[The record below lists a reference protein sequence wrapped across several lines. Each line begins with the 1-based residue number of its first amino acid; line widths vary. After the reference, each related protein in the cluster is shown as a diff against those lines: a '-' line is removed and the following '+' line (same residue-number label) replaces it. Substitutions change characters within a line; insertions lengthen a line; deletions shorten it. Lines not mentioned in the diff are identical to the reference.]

1 MDILH
6 LKTFACVA
14 REGSITRAAE
24 RLFLSQPA
32 VSAHIKGME
41 DELGLALFDRTARG
55 MRLTRHGQRILAM
68 AEHTIASHRALIDEA
83 AMLKGRL
90 AGRLRIGVGGQSD
103 TALIGRLL
111 RRFAEHHPEVEVSL
125 EYGSSSATLAAIR
138 SGALDAGFYNE
149 ARTPGGD
156 LATREMARFS
166 IYLAAPAGM
175 VSMIDPGAPL
185 DWAALG
191 ELPWIFAPASLC
203 CGSAAEQLFQ
213 AHQFRP
219 RRIISVDR
227 ESVMRPMLA
236 QRLGLGLL
244 HGDTALEAQR
254 QGEVDLL
261 CVAHPAVSQLF
272 AHLASRA
279 HEPLFGAIH
288 QALDAGQ
295 QSASVLKNSVPV
307 PETRL
312 P

>member
-14 REGSITRAAE
+14 RAGSITRAAG

-55 MRLTRHGQRILAM
+55 MRLTSHGQRILAM

-90 AGRLRIGVGGQSD
+90 AGRLRIGIGVGGQSA

-125 EYGSSSATLAAIR
+125 EYGSSGATLAAIR
-138 SGALDAGFYNE
+138 GGVLDAGLYNE

-156 LATREMARFS
+156 LATREMARFP

-175 VSMIDPGAPL
+175 VGMVDPGAPL

-213 AHQFRP
+213 AHHFRP
-219 RRIISVDR
+219 RRIISIDR

-236 QRLGLGLL
+236 QRLGIGLL

-279 HEPLFGAIH
+279 QEPLFGAIH
-288 QALDAGQ
+288 QALG
-295 QSASVLKNSVPV
+295 ASQPHA
-307 PETRL
+307 
-312 P
+312 

>member
-41 DELGLALFDRTARG
+41 DYLGLALFERTARG
-55 MRLTRHGQRILAM
+55 MRLTGHGQRILDM

-111 RRFAEHHPEVEVSL
+111 RRFADQHPDVEVSL
-125 EYGSSSATLAAIR
+125 EYGSSGATLAAIR
-138 SGALDAGFYNE
+138 SGAVDAGFYNE
-149 ARTPGGD
+149 ARTPGSD
-156 LATREMARFS
+156 LATREVARFA

-175 VSMIDPGAPL
+175 VDLGAPL
-185 DWAALG
+185 DWAALA

-203 CGSAAEQLFQ
+203 CGGAAEQLFQ

-219 RRIISVDR
+219 RRIISIDR

-272 AHLASRA
+272 ARLASRA
-279 HEPLFGAIH
+279 QEPLFGAIH
-288 QALDAGQ
+288 EALGTASPYFAGPQ
-295 QSASVLKNSVPV
+295 DRK
-307 PETRL
+307 
-312 P
+312 

>member
-175 VSMIDPGAPL
+175 VDPGAPL

-203 CGSAAEQLFQ
+203 CGSTAEQLFQ

-219 RRIISVDR
+219 RRIISIDR

-236 QRLGLGLL
+236 QRLGIGLL

-279 HEPLFGAIH
+279 QEPLFGAIH

-295 QSASVLKNSVPV
+295 PPGSALKNSALA
-307 PETRL
+307 PETHL

>member
-14 REGSITRAAE
+14 RAGSITRAAE

-41 DELGLALFDRTARG
+41 DDLGLALFDRTARG
-55 MRLTRHGQRILAM
+55 MRLTSHGQRILAM

-90 AGRLRIGVGGQSD
+90 ACRLRIGIGVGGQSD

-111 RRFAEHHPEVEVSL
+111 RRFAEHHPDVEVSL
-125 EYGSSSATLAAIR
+125 EYGSSSTTLAAIR
-138 SGALDAGFYNE
+138 SGVLDAGFYNE
-149 ARTPGGD
+149 ARTPGDD
-156 LATREMARFS
+156 LATREMARFP

-175 VSMIDPGAPL
+175 IDPDVPL

-203 CGSAAEQLFQ
+203 CGGAAEQLFQ

-219 RRIISVDR
+219 RRIISIDH

-236 QRLGLGLL
+236 QRLGIGLL
-244 HGDTALEAQR
+244 HGDSALEAQR

-279 HEPLFGAIH
+279 QEPLFGAIH
-288 QALDAGQ
+288 EALGASQPHAGEEVGQ
-295 QSASVLKNSVPV
+295 LVAGH
-307 PETRL
+307 
-312 P
+312 

>member
-14 REGSITRAAE
+14 RAGSITRAAE

-32 VSAHIKGME
+32 VSAHIKGLE
-41 DELGLALFDRTARG
+41 DYLGLALFERSARG
-55 MRLTRHGQRILAM
+55 MRLTSHGQRILAM

-111 RRFAEHHPEVEVSL
+111 RRFADHHPEVEVSL
-125 EYGSSSATLAAIR
+125 EYGSSGGTLAAIR
-138 SGALDAGFYNE
+138 SGVLDAGFYNE
-149 ARTPGGD
+149 ARTPGDD
-156 LATREMARFS
+156 LATREVARFP
-166 IYLAAPAGM
+166 IYLAAPAG
-175 VSMIDPGAPL
+175 MIDPGAPL

-203 CGSAAEQLFQ
+203 CGGAAEQLFQ
-213 AHQFRP
+213 AHRFRP
-219 RRIISVDR
+219 RRIISIDR

-236 QRLGLGLL
+236 QRLGIGLL
-244 HGDTALEAQR
+244 HGDTALEAQH

-279 HEPLFGAIH
+279 QEPLLRAIH
-288 QALDAGQ
+288 EALDISQPRTGADVGQ
-295 QSASVLKNSVPV
+295 LVADHPGCQ
-307 PETRL
+307 
-312 P
+312 

>member
-41 DELGLALFDRTARG
+41 DYLGLALFERTARG
-55 MRLTRHGQRILAM
+55 MRLTGHGQHILSM

-90 AGRLRIGVGGQSD
+90 AGRLRIGIGGQSD

-111 RRFAEHHPEVEVSL
+111 RRFADQHPDVEVSL
-125 EYGSSSATLAAIR
+125 EYGSSGATLAAIR
-138 SGALDAGFYNE
+138 SGAVDAGFYNE
-149 ARTPGGD
+149 ARTPGSD
-156 LATREMARFS
+156 LATREVARFA

-175 VSMIDPGAPL
+175 VDLGAPL

-203 CGSAAEQLFQ
+203 CGGAAEQLFQ

-219 RRIISVDR
+219 RRIISIDR

-279 HEPLFGAIH
+279 QEPLFRSIH
-288 QALDAGQ
+288 EALGTASPYFAGPQ
-295 QSASVLKNSVPV
+295 DRK
-307 PETRL
+307 
-312 P
+312 

>member
-14 REGSITRAAE
+14 RTGSITRAAE
-24 RLFLSQPA
+24 CLFLSQPA
-32 VSAHIKGME
+32 VSAHIKGIE
-41 DELGLALFDRTARG
+41 QELGLALFERTARG
-55 MRLTRHGQRILAM
+55 MRLTSHGQRILAM

-83 AMLKGRL
+83 ALLKGRL

-111 RRFAEHHPEVEVSL
+111 RRFAEHHPEVEISL

-138 SGALDAGFYNE
+138 SGVLDAGFYNE
-149 ARTPGGD
+149 ANTPGQD
-156 LATREMARFS
+156 LATREMARFP
-166 IYLAAPAGM
+166 IYLAAPASM
-175 VSMIDPGAPL
+175 VDPGAPL

-191 ELPWIFAPASLC
+191 QLPWIFAPASLC
-203 CGSAAEQLFQ
+203 CGGAAEQLFQ

-219 RRIISVDR
+219 RRIISIDR
-227 ESVMRPMLA
+227 DSVMRPMLA
-236 QRLGLGLL
+236 QRLGIGLL

-261 CVAHPAVSQLF
+261 CVVHPAVSQLF

-279 HEPLFGAIH
+279 QEPLFGAIH
-288 QALDAGQ
+288 EALGA
-295 QSASVLKNSVPV
+295 ASP
-307 PETRL
+307 
-312 P
+312 

>member
-55 MRLTRHGQRILAM
+55 MRLTSHGQRILAM
-68 AEHTIASHRALIDEA
+68 VEHTIASHRALIDEA

-175 VSMIDPGAPL
+175 VDPGAPL

-219 RRIISVDR
+219 RRIISIDR

-236 QRLGLGLL
+236 QRLGIGLL

-295 QSASVLKNSVPV
+295 PPGSALKNSALA
-307 PETRL
+307 PETHL

>member
-14 REGSITRAAE
+14 RAGSITRAAE

-41 DELGLALFDRTARG
+41 DYLGLALFDRTARG
-55 MRLTRHGQRILAM
+55 MRLTSHGQRMLAM

-111 RRFAEHHPEVEVSL
+111 RRFTEHHPDVEVSL

-138 SGALDAGFYNE
+138 SGVLDAGFYNE
-149 ARTPGGD
+149 ARTPGSD
-156 LATREMARFS
+156 LATREMARFP

-175 VSMIDPGAPL
+175 VEPGAPL

-219 RRIISVDR
+219 RRIISIDR

-236 QRLGLGLL
+236 QRLGIGLL

-279 HEPLFGAIH
+279 QEPLFGAI
-288 QALDAGQ
+288 QEALGATGTNIPDYRA
-295 QSASVLKNSVPV
+295 
-307 PETRL
+307 
-312 P
+312 